1 MKEMSRK
8 NKSRNR
14 KQDKKSSKIR
24 SLKKYQIQ
32 QTPRKRVEYLV
43 DCLHLPTDVVMGR
56 EISLL
61 SGNSQ
66 MQIRNFKKLLV
77 CKEDEIDYTRKEIVN
92 RYKFTKVV
100 NIVKGGKERQ
110 DSVYNGIKAI
120 SINADIVLTHDG
132 ARPFIRTETINKA
145 VETVLGCDACVVGVK
160 VKDTIKS
167 VNEDDTVHH
176 TPKRSLLW

>member
-32 QTPRKRVEYLV
+32 QTPRKRV
-43 DCLHLPTDVVMGR
+43 VMGR

-77 CKEDEIDYTRKEIVN
+77 CKEDEICLLAGRHQIKITGRCLTISYFATEEVLI
-92 RYKFTKVV
+92 TG
-100 NIVKGGKERQ
+100 NIQ
-110 DSVYNGIKAI
+110 
-120 SINADIVLTHDG
+120 SICY
-132 ARPFIRTETINKA
+132 E
-145 VETVLGCDACVVGVK
+145 E
-160 VKDTIKS
+160 
-167 VNEDDTVHH
+167 
-176 TPKRSLLW
+176 

>member
-32 QTPRKRVEYLV
+32 QTPRKRVESLV

-77 CKEDEIDYTRKEIVN
+77 CKEDEICLLAGRHQIKITGRCLTISYFATEEVLI
-92 RYKFTKVV
+92 TG
-100 NIVKGGKERQ
+100 NIQ
-110 DSVYNGIKAI
+110 
-120 SINADIVLTHDG
+120 SICY
-132 ARPFIRTETINKA
+132 E
-145 VETVLGCDACVVGVK
+145 E
-160 VKDTIKS
+160 
-167 VNEDDTVHH
+167 
-176 TPKRSLLW
+176 

>member
-77 CKEDEIDYTRKEIVN
+77 CKEDEIYNLFIKNPYRS
-92 RYKFTKVV
+92 VV
-100 NIVKGGKERQ
+100 YLDI
-110 DSVYNGIKAI
+110 DSCHSVYGVE
-120 SINADIVLTHDG
+120 NAEFLKLKYM
-132 ARPFIRTETINKA
+132 A
-145 VETVLGCDACVVGVK
+145 
-160 VKDTIKS
+160 
-167 VNEDDTVHH
+167 
-176 TPKRSLLW
+176 

>member
-1 MKEMSRK
+1 MLF
-8 NKSRNR
+8 
-14 KQDKKSSKIR
+14 R

-77 CKEDEIDYTRKEIVN
+77 CKEDEICLLAGRHQIKITGRCLTIFYFATEEVLI
-92 RYKFTKVV
+92 TG
-100 NIVKGGKERQ
+100 NIQ
-110 DSVYNGIKAI
+110 
-120 SINADIVLTHDG
+120 SICY
-132 ARPFIRTETINKA
+132 E
-145 VETVLGCDACVVGVK
+145 E
-160 VKDTIKS
+160 
-167 VNEDDTVHH
+167 
-176 TPKRSLLW
+176 

>member
-32 QTPRKRVEYLV
+32 QPRKRVEYLV

-77 CKEDEIDYTRKEIVN
+77 CKEDEICLLAGRHQIKITGRCLTIFYFATEEVLI
-92 RYKFTKVV
+92 TG
-100 NIVKGGKERQ
+100 NIQ
-110 DSVYNGIKAI
+110 
-120 SINADIVLTHDG
+120 SICY
-132 ARPFIRTETINKA
+132 E
-145 VETVLGCDACVVGVK
+145 E
-160 VKDTIKS
+160 
-167 VNEDDTVHH
+167 
-176 TPKRSLLW
+176 